1 MELKAKIENDL
12 HDAMRN
18 HDELRKRTLRMVL
31 ANIKLTEVEKIG
43 TLSDV
48 EVISI
53 LQKEIKNRKEAIQ
66 DAEKANRSDL
76 IDSNNDEIGVLTDY
90 LPRQL
95 TENELIEIAKQAMAE
110 VNAQNPNDVG
120 KVMKVLIPRIQGRA
134 PNDRVS
140 QIIRILLQ
148 K

>member
-95 TENELIEIAKQAMAE
+95 TENELIEIAKQAIAE

>member
-66 DAEKANRSDL
+66 DAEKANRPDL

-95 TENELIEIAKQAMAE
+95 TENELIEIAKQAIAE

>member
-66 DAEKANRSDL
+66 DAEKANRPDL

-95 TENELIEIAKQAMAE
+95 TENELIEIAKQAIA
-110 VNAQNPNDVG
+110 
-120 KVMKVLIPRIQGRA
+120 
-134 PNDRVS
+134 
-140 QIIRILLQ
+140 
-148 K
+148 

>member
-43 TLSDV
+43 ALSDI

-76 IDSNNDEIGVLTDY
+76 IDSNKDEIGVLTDY

-134 PNDRVS
+134 PNDRLS